1 MQLVIAEKPSVAQQ
15 IASVIGAEER
25 KDGYMEGSGSIVSWC
40 VGHLVELAQPDAYS
54 DAWKKWTYESLPM
67 IPENWQHEVKRD
79 TAAQYKVLRELM
91 HDTRVDSVVCAT
103 DAGREGELI
112 FRLVYEM
119 AGCNKPMKRLWIS
132 SMEESAIRDGFANL
146 KPGSDYDCLYQS
158 ALCRQRADWLVGLNG
173 TRLFTVLYGGKVL
186 KVGRV
191 QTPTLGIPFCHA
203 AVRIWSSG
211 KRSLILTISANLIPQ
226 RPYPCLAVPQRKCAS
241 RFLWKSVIQSEPMTV
256 RLPGKGQKKK
266 RL

>member
-119 AGCNKPMKRLWIS
+119 AGCNKPMKRLWIPQWRK
-132 SMEESAIRDGFANL
+132 A
-146 KPGSDYDCLYQS
+146 QS
-158 ALCRQRADWLVGLNG
+158 VTALQ
-173 TRLFTVLYGGKVL
+173 
-186 KVGRV
+186 
-191 QTPTLGIPFCHA
+191 I
-203 AVRIWSSG
+203 
-211 KRSLILTISANLIPQ
+211 
-226 RPYPCLAVPQRKCAS
+226 
-241 RFLWKSVIQSEPMTV
+241 
-256 RLPGKGQKKK
+256 
-266 RL
+266 

>member
-1 MQLVIAEKPSVAQQ
+1 MWSFVSLPQREARNGWMRECIRLWFPISRNTAANREKSMSASGYSWAMYQRLSCLPAEKRKALTCGEMKWIQTLNLKEETDYAVSDSREAQRGTADCQ
-15 IASVIGAEER
+15 CHRGRGEKRRIHG
-25 KDGYMEGSGSIVSWC
+25 GSGSIVSWC

-132 SMEESAIRDGFANL
+132 SMEKA
-146 KPGSDYDCLYQS
+146 QS
-158 ALCRQRADWLVGLNG
+158 VTALQ
-173 TRLFTVLYGGKVL
+173 
-186 KVGRV
+186 
-191 QTPTLGIPFCHA
+191 I
-203 AVRIWSSG
+203 
-211 KRSLILTISANLIPQ
+211 
-226 RPYPCLAVPQRKCAS
+226 
-241 RFLWKSVIQSEPMTV
+241 
-256 RLPGKGQKKK
+256 
-266 RL
+266 